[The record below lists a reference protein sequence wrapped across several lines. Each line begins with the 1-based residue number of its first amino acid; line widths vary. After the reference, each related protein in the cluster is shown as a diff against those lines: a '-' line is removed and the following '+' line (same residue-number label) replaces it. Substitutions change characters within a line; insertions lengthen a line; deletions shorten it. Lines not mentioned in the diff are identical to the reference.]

1 MNILIIT
8 VGKKI
13 DDNYKKLILDYEKR
27 IKHQVNIEWCFIAN
41 SGLEQKIARTQES
54 SYIASKIKKDDY
66 TILLDERGKMVSNE
80 ELAGII
86 KESSSKYKRIVFI
99 IGGAYGV
106 DDTLRKNVNY
116 ILKLSD
122 LVFPH
127 EIVRLIL
134 SEQIYR
140 SIMILNNH
148 PYHHK

>member
-13 DDNYKKLILDYEKR
+13 DDSYKKLILDYEKR

-41 SGLEQKIARTQES
+41 SGLEQKVARTQES
-54 SYIASKIKKDDY
+54 SCIASKIKKDDY
-66 TILLDERGKMVSNE
+66 TILLDERGKMASNE

-86 KESSSKYKRIVFI
+86 KDGNGKYKRIVFI

-122 LVFPH
+122 LIFPH

>member
-1 MNILIIT
+1 
-8 VGKKI
+8 
-13 DDNYKKLILDYEKR
+13 
-27 IKHQVNIEWCFIAN
+27 
-41 SGLEQKIARTQES
+41 
-54 SYIASKIKKDDY
+54 
-66 TILLDERGKMVSNE
+66 MVSNE